1 MLTKKERATIAKRLD
16 KCDLISINTLYNAII
31 GEQVPDIAT
40 YEEDIEAV
48 FRSLMSLCDTSNMI
62 ELPLDNNDEII
73 HIGDAMCDGFDRKV
87 IVSSI
92 EYKENERNVF
102 VKAYDTKADVTI
114 TYLPERLIHKNISK
128 HKQLAERLDT
138 IAATDLNNKDVAKQ
152 LSDIADELRNLDCGD
167 KDD

>member
-16 KCDLISINTLYNAII
+16 KCNLISINTLYNAII
-31 GEQVPDIAT
+31 GEQVPDIT
-40 YEEDIEAV
+40 THEEDTEAV
-48 FRSLMSLCDTSNMI
+48 FRSLTSLCDTSNMI
-62 ELPLDNNDEII
+62 ELPLDKNGKII
-73 HIGDAMCDGFDRKV
+73 HIGDTMYDGFNRKV

-128 HKQLAERLDT
+128 YKRLAERLDMV
-138 IAATDLNNKDVAKQ
+138 AKDLNTEDVAKQ
-152 LSDIADELRNLDCGD
+152 LSDIADELRNLDCGERS
-167 KDD
+167 